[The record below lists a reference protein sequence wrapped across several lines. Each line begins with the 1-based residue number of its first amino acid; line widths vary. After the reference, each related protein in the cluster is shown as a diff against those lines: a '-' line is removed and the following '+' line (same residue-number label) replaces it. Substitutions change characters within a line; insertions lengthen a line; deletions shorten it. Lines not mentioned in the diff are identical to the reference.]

1 MSFDALGS
9 TKSPNTRSAG
19 QRVRESSAVER
30 LLASLDGMD
39 PFERIEALRKAGKRK
54 AEAEGRAY
62 QMDHTRKSLLSRLA
76 TEIATARPK
85 ESLSEA
91 KLERLARA
99 DPRYQAHLDGT
110 AEAMREREE
119 ATAEYYT
126 IRAELTWLERTIAHT
141 NALARIDQP

>member
-9 TKSPNTRSAG
+9 TDTRARSQE
-19 QRVRESSAVER
+19 QRARESSAVER

-39 PFERIEALRKAGKRK
+39 PFERIEALRQAGRRK

-62 QMDHTRKSLLSRLA
+62 QMDHTRKALLSRLA
-76 TEIATARPK
+76 TEIAAAHPK
-85 ESLSEA
+85 QSISEA

-99 DPRYQAHLDGT
+99 DPRYQTHLDGT

-119 ATAEYYT
+119 ATAAYYT
-126 IRAELTWLERTIAHT
+126 IRAELEWMRAAVAHE
-141 NALARIDQP
+141 NALSRIEG